1 MKIVLLK
8 KGFILSSFFD
18 LILFLNRNRLI
29 STQELVNTIRQ
40 IQELSNQ
47 PIDTQVLDI
56 IYQFDHN
63 KDGFINAD
71 EISKVKI
78 NIIFN

>member
-1 MKIVLLK
+1 M
-8 KGFILSSFFD
+8 
-18 LILFLNRNRLI
+18 FLNRNRLI

-63 KDGFINAD
+63 KDGFIDAD

-78 NIIFN
+78 NITFSLPAFLSIRLAP

>member
-1 MKIVLLK
+1 
-8 KGFILSSFFD
+8 
-18 LILFLNRNRLI
+18 LFLNRNRLI

-63 KDGFINAD
+63 KDGFIDAD